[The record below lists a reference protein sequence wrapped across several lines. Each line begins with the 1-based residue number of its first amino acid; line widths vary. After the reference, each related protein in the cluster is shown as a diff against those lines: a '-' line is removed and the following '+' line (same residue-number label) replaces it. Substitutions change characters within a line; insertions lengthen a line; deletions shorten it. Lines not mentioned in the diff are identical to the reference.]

1 MTPPVFPV
9 FVFVD
14 ENGTITRPEQQ
25 NPRFQ
30 QIDTGSSNLTI
41 HGGAFIFKVPPQ
53 HYDVIC
59 QMTNYQKKLRLA
71 LYRSLDNTYSETSF
85 DFVYTRHYEG
95 CPFCIIRLGKQYW
108 LHVLVVENII

>member
-41 HGGAFIFKVPPQ
+41 HGGAFIFKVPAQ
-53 HYDVIC
+53 H
-59 QMTNYQKKLRLA
+59 
-71 LYRSLDNTYSETSF
+71 
-85 DFVYTRHYEG
+85 
-95 CPFCIIRLGKQYW
+95 
-108 LHVLVVENII
+108 